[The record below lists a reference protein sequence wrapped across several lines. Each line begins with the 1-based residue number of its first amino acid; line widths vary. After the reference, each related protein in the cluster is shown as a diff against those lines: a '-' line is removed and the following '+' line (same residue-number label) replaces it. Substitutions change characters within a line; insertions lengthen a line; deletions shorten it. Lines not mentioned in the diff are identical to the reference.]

1 MNLAYVLLST
11 IQARFAS
18 CLFPATQ
25 APVLLLV
32 IRQQRQTADLSHIGY
47 GRTAEHHDMLYAGGA
62 QGATMGNSQAYVLGG
77 PPRSSISL
85 LRLRKAA
92 HCTICALLSLRISST
107 GQKSNI
113 VQSVH
118 GDCCTLELPSISIPW
133 PTSLWVAN
141 GTNLTETAL
150 NPAKR
155 L

>member
-11 IQARFAS
+11 IQTRFAS

-47 GRTAEHHDMLYAGGA
+47 GRTSEHHDVLE
-62 QGATMGNSQAYVLGG
+62 GATMGNSQAYVLGG
-77 PPRSSISL
+77 GPPRSSISL
-85 LRLRKAA
+85 LRLRQAA

-150 NPAKR
+150 SPAKR